1 MPETL
6 VKGKTMETVS
16 PSAPVAVLTQVPEDS
31 LWRFDVFGRWPW
43 LKRLV
48 RMRSF
53 QYLVMIP
60 NLFMFYLFLIAGLF
74 GTPVG
79 NRNIIIVFVW
89 ILWWFLLIAL
99 LVPFGSRVWCTI
111 CPLPFFGDWA
121 QRRAVIK
128 VRPGKSPGTE
138 NKFFGLQKRWPK
150 SLSNIWMQNIGFLFL
165 ATFSALLVTRPI
177 VSAVVFGILFLVAT
191 VLALFY
197 RLRTFCNYVC
207 PISGFLSL
215 YAMTST
221 VELRSADK
229 DVCLTCKTKSCI
241 RGSEKGWACPWNV
254 YMGKLDRNN
263 YCGLCFE
270 CVKSCPNDNISLF
283 VRPFSSSDVILRG
296 YDEVWKA
303 CIMLVLALTYSV
315 MLLGPWGRFK
325 DWANVSEVRNWGGF
339 GAYAAGQALLALVI
353 FPGLYYLSIRLA
365 KWYARV
371 DTVPT
376 KELFLKYGYAL
387 VPMGL
392 LAWIAFS
399 VPLLMVNGSYII
411 AVASDPLGWGMNL
424 FGTADFPWRP
434 LWPEWVPYLQVPIL
448 LTGLYYGLRGLHKVG
463 LQLFPD
469 SRQLHRSLLPPAAL
483 LLGVT
488 LVFLKLFIG

>member
-1 MPETL
+1 MATA
-6 VKGKTMETVS
+6 S
-16 PSAPVAVLTQVPEDS
+16 PLPQEPFPAEVQQKP
-31 LWRFDVFGRWPW
+31 WRFDLFARVPG

-48 RMRSF
+48 QMRSF
-53 QYLVMIP
+53 QFLVILP
-60 NLFMFYLFLIAGLF
+60 NLFMFYLFIISGLF
-74 GTPVG
+74 GTPIG

-89 ILWWFLLIAL
+89 ILWWFALITV
-99 LVPFGSRVWCTI
+99 LVPFGARSWCTI
-111 CPLPFFGDWA
+111 CPLPFFGDWL
-121 QRRAVIK
+121 QRRAVLG
-128 VRPGKSPGTE
+128 VRSGKSPGTE

-150 SLSNIWMQNIGFLFL
+150 QLSNIWLQNFGFLFL

-177 VSAVVFGILFLVAT
+177 FSAAVFGTLFLLAT
-191 VLALFY
+191 AMALIY

-229 DVCLTCKTKSCI
+229 DRCLQCKTKSCI
-241 RGSEKGWACPWNV
+241 RGSDKGWACPWNV
-254 YMGKLDRNN
+254 YMGKMDRNN

-270 CVKSCPNDNISLF
+270 CVKSCPNDNISLA
-283 VRPFSSSDVILRG
+283 VRPFATSDVVLRG

-303 CIMLVLALTYSV
+303 CIMLVLALSYSV
-315 MLLGPWGRFK
+315 VLLSPWGRFK
-325 DWANVSEVRNWGGF
+325 DWANVSEMHNWGGF
-339 GAYAAGQALLALVI
+339 GVFAVGQLLLALVI

-365 KWYARV
+365 KWYAGA
-371 DTVPT
+371 DAVPT
-376 KELFLKYGYAL
+376 KELFIKYAYML

-411 AVASDPLGWGMNL
+411 SVVSDPLGWGMNL
-424 FGTADFPWRP
+424 FGTAEFPWKP
-434 LWPEWVPYLQVPIL
+434 LWPQWVPFIQVPIL

-463 LQLFPD
+463 SQIFSDPGQL
-469 SRQLHRSLLPPAAL
+469 RRSLIAPSAL

-488 LVFLKLFIG
+488 VVFLKLFIG

>member
-1 MPETL
+1 MATASQTTHVTAPAATL
-6 VKGKTMETVS
+6 EK
-16 PSAPVAVLTQVPEDS
+16 P
-31 LWRFDVFGRWPW
+31 WRLDLFARWPG

-53 QYLVMIP
+53 QFLVILP

-79 NRNIIIVFVW
+79 NANIIIVFVW

-99 LVPFGSRVWCTI
+99 MVPFGSRIWCTI
-111 CPLPFFGDWA
+111 CPLPFFGDWL
-121 QRRAVIK
+121 QRRAVVK
-128 VRPGKSPGTE
+128 VRAGKSPGTE
-138 NKFFGLQKRWPK
+138 NRLFGLHLRWPK
-150 SLSNIWMQNIGFLFL
+150 RLSNIWLQNFGFLFL

-177 VSAVVFGILFLVAT
+177 VSVVVFGILVVVAT
-191 VLALFY
+191 VLPLVY

-221 VELRSADK
+221 VELRSVDK
-229 DVCLTCKTKSCI
+229 DECLKCKSKACI
-241 RGSEKGWACPWNV
+241 RGSERGWACPWNV

-283 VRPFSSSDVILRG
+283 VRPFCTSDVVLRG

-303 CIMLVLALTYSV
+303 SIMLVLALTYSV
-315 MLLGPWGRFK
+315 VLLSPWGRFK
-325 DWANVSEVRNWGGF
+325 DWANVSEVGDWGGF
-339 GAYAAGQALLALVI
+339 ALFAFGQALLALVI
-353 FPGLYYLSIRLA
+353 FPALYYLTIRLT
-365 KWYARV
+365 KWYARAQA
-371 DTVPT
+371 VPT
-376 KELFLKYGYAL
+376 KELFLKYAYML

-399 VPLLMVNGSYII
+399 VPLLMVNGAYIVS
-411 AVASDPLGWGMNL
+411 VASDPLGWGMDL
-424 FGTADFPWRP
+424 FGTAEFPWTP
-434 LWPEWVPYLQVPIL
+434 LWPAWVPFLQVPIL
-448 LTGLYYGLRGLHKVG
+448 LTGFYFGLRGVHKVG
-463 LQLFPD
+463 RQLFPD
-469 SRQLHRSLLPPAAL
+469 SRQLQRSLIPPAVF

>member
-1 MPETL
+1 MA
-6 VKGKTMETVS
+6 TVRQAS
-16 PSAPVAVLTQVPEDS
+16 PIAVAEQVLPGA
-31 LWRFDVFGRWPW
+31 WRFDVFARWPW

-48 RMRSF
+48 RVRSF
-53 QYLVMIP
+53 QFLLILP
-60 NLFMFYLFLIAGLF
+60 NLFMFYFFLIAGF
-74 GTPVG
+74 WGTPVG

-89 ILWWFLLIAL
+89 ILWWFLLITL
-99 LVPFGSRVWCTI
+99 MVPLGSRSWCTI
-111 CPLPFFGDWA
+111 CPLPFFGDWL
-121 QRRAVIK
+121 QRRAVIR

-138 NKFFGLQKRWPK
+138 NTFFGLHLRWPK
-150 SLSNIWMQNIGFLFL
+150 ALSNIWTQNFGFLLL
-165 ATFSALLVTRPI
+165 ATLSALLVTRPI
-177 VSAVVFGILFLVAT
+177 VSAIVFGVLFLTAT
-191 VLALFY
+191 ALALVY

-221 VELRSADK
+221 VELRSVDK
-229 DVCLTCKTKSCI
+229 NECLKCKSKACI

-303 CIMLVLALTYSV
+303 CIMLVLALTYSIV
-315 MLLGPWGRFK
+315 LLGPWGRFK
-325 DWANVSEVRNWGGF
+325 DWANISEVRDWTGF
-339 GAYAAGQALLALVI
+339 GLFGGGQALLALVV
-353 FPGLYYLSIRLA
+353 FPGLYYLSIRLS
-365 KWYARV
+365 KWYARADAV
-371 DTVPT
+371 ST
-376 KELFLKYGYAL
+376 KELFLKYAYML

-399 VPLLMVNGSYII
+399 VPLMMVNGSYII
-411 AVASDPLGWGMNL
+411 SVISDPLGWGMDL
-424 FGTADFPWRP
+424 FHTADFPWRP

-448 LTGLYYGLRGLHKVG
+448 LTGFYYGLRGLHKVG
-463 LQLFPD
+463 CQIFSDPA
-469 SRQLHRSLLPPAAL
+469 QLHRSLLPPAVL

-488 LVFLKLFIG
+488 AVFLKLFIG

>member
-1 MPETL
+1 MMATANPISKQTSPAYAQA
-6 VKGKTMETVS
+6 KT
-16 PSAPVAVLTQVPEDS
+16 
-31 LWRFDVFGRWPW
+31 WRINLFTRWPW
-43 LKRLV
+43 LKRLL

-53 QYLVMIP
+53 QFLVILP
-60 NLFMFYLFLIAGLF
+60 NLLLFYLFLIAGVF

-89 ILWWFLLIAL
+89 ILWWFLLIGVM
-99 LVPFGSRVWCTI
+99 VPFGSRIWCTM
-111 CPLPFFGDWA
+111 CPLPFFGDWL

-128 VRPGKSPGTE
+128 VRPGKSPGTQ
-138 NKFFGLQKRWPK
+138 NTFFGLHKRWPK
-150 SLSNIWMQNIGFLFL
+150 RLSNIWLQNFGFLLL

-177 VSAVVFGILFLVAT
+177 VSMIVFGVLI
-191 VLALFY
+191 VLAAAMALVY

-221 VELRSADK
+221 LELRSVDK
-229 DVCLTCKTKSCI
+229 NECLKCKSKACI
-241 RGSEKGWACPWNV
+241 RGADTGWACPWNV

-283 VRPFSSSDVILRG
+283 VRPFATSDVVLHG

-303 CIMLVLALTYSV
+303 CIMLVLALTYSL
-315 MLLGPWGRFK
+315 MLLGPWGLFK
-325 DWANVSEVRNWGGF
+325 DWANISEVGDWRGF
-339 GAYAAGQALLALVI
+339 GLFGVGQALLALVI
-353 FPGLYYLSIRLA
+353 FPGLYYISIRLG
-365 KWYARV
+365 KWYARA
-371 DTVPT
+371 DAVPT
-376 KELFLKYGYAL
+376 KELFLKYAYML

-399 VPLLMVNGSYII
+399 VPLIMVNGSYII
-411 AVASDPLGWGMNL
+411 SVISDPLGWGMNL
-424 FGTADFPWRP
+424 FGTAEFRWTP
-434 LWPEWVPYLQVPIL
+434 LWPEWVPFIQVPIL
-448 LTGLYYGLRGLHKVG
+448 LAGFYYGLRGLHKVAR
-463 LQLFPD
+463 QLFSDPV
-469 SRQLHRSLLPPAAL
+469 QLRRSLVPPAVL

-488 LVFLKLFIG
+488 VVFLKLFIG

>member
-1 MPETL
+1 MATATQTQQGF
-6 VKGKTMETVS
+6 V
-16 PSAPVAVLTQVPEDS
+16 PVED
-31 LWRFDVFGRWPW
+31 LEKPWRFDLFRRWPW

-53 QYLVMIP
+53 QYFLLLP

-79 NRNIIIVFVW
+79 SSNIIIMYVW
-89 ILWWFLLIAL
+89 ILWWFVLIA
-99 LVPFGSRVWCTI
+99 VMMPFGSRIWCTM
-111 CPLPFFGDWA
+111 CPLPFFGDWL
-121 QRRAVIK
+121 QRGAVIK
-128 VRPGKSPGTE
+128 VRSGKSPGTN
-138 NKFFGLQKRWPK
+138 NKFFGLHKRWPK
-150 SLSNIWMQNIGFLFL
+150 KLSNIWLQNFGFLLL

-177 VSAVVFGILFLVAT
+177 VSVIVFGIMIVVAT
-191 VLALFY
+191 GLALIY

-215 YAMTST
+215 YAMTAT
-221 VELRSADK
+221 LELRSTDK
-229 DVCLTCKTKSCI
+229 DECLKCTTKSCI
-241 RGSEKGWACPWNV
+241 RGSEDGWACPWNV

-283 VRPFSSSDVILRG
+283 VRPFATSDVVIRG

-303 CIMLVLALTYSV
+303 SIMLVLAFSYSV
-315 MLLGPWGRFK
+315 VLLGPYGQLK
-325 DWANVSEVRNWGGF
+325 DWANISEVGNWGGF
-339 GAYAAGQALLALVI
+339 GLYATGQALLALVV

-365 KWYARV
+365 KWYAKIDNV
-371 DTVPT
+371 ST
-376 KELFLKYGYAL
+376 KELFLRYAYML

-399 VPLLMVNGSYII
+399 VPLIMINGSYII
-411 AVASDPLGWGMNL
+411 SVTSDPLGWGMDL
-424 FGTADFPWRP
+424 FGTAHFPWTP
-434 LWPEWVPYLQVPIL
+434 FWPEWVPFIQVPIL
-448 LTGLYYGLRGLHKVG
+448 LAGFYYGVRGIHKVG
-463 LQLFPD
+463 RQLFSDPV
-469 SRQLHRSLLPPAAL
+469 QLHRSLVPPTAL

-488 LVFLKLFIG
+488 LVFMKLFIG

>member
-1 MPETL
+1 MATATQAQQGF
-6 VKGKTMETVS
+6 V
-16 PSAPVAVLTQVPEDS
+16 PVEELEKP
-31 LWRFDVFGRWPW
+31 WRFDLFRRWPW

-53 QYLVMIP
+53 QYFLLLP

-79 NRNIIIVFVW
+79 SRNIIIMYVW
-89 ILWWFLLIAL
+89 ILWWFVLIA
-99 LVPFGSRVWCTI
+99 VMMPFGSRIWCTM
-111 CPLPFFGDWA
+111 CPLPFFGDWL
-121 QRRAVIK
+121 QRGAVIK
-128 VRPGKSPGTE
+128 VRSGKSPGTN
-138 NKFFGLQKRWPK
+138 NKFFGLHKRWPK
-150 SLSNIWMQNIGFLFL
+150 KLSNIWLQNFGFLLL

-177 VSAVVFGILFLVAT
+177 VSVIVFGIMIVVAT
-191 VLALFY
+191 GLALVY

-215 YAMTST
+215 YAMTAT
-221 VELRSADK
+221 VELRSTDK
-229 DVCLTCKTKSCI
+229 DVCLKCTSKSCI
-241 RGSEKGWACPWNV
+241 RGSEDGWACPWNI

-283 VRPFSSSDVILRG
+283 VRPFATSDVVIRG

-303 CIMLVLALTYSV
+303 SIMLVLAFSYSV
-315 MLLGPWGRFK
+315 VLLGPYGQLK
-325 DWANVSEVRNWGGF
+325 DWANISEVGNWGGF
-339 GAYAAGQALLALVI
+339 GLYAAGQALLALVV

-365 KWYARV
+365 KWYAKIDNV
-371 DTVPT
+371 ST
-376 KELFLKYGYAL
+376 KELFLRYAYML

-399 VPLLMVNGSYII
+399 VPLIMINGSYII
-411 AVASDPLGWGMNL
+411 SVTSDPLGWGMDL
-424 FGTADFPWRP
+424 FGTAHFPWTP
-434 LWPEWVPYLQVPIL
+434 FWPEWVPFIQVPIL
-448 LTGLYYGLRGLHKVG
+448 LAGFYYGVRGMHKVG
-463 LQLFPD
+463 RQLFSDPV
-469 SRQLHRSLLPPAAL
+469 QLHRSLVPPTAL

-488 LVFLKLFIG
+488 LVFMKLFIG

>member
-1 MPETL
+1 MATASQTTPIDVPVEAL
-6 VKGKTMETVS
+6 EKT
-16 PSAPVAVLTQVPEDS
+16 
-31 LWRFDVFGRWPW
+31 WRFDVFAQWPW

-53 QYLVMIP
+53 QFLVILP

-89 ILWWFLLIAL
+89 ILWWFVLITV
-99 LVPFGSRVWCTI
+99 LVPLGSRSWCTV
-111 CPLPFFGDWA
+111 CPLPFFGDWL
-121 QRRAVIK
+121 QRRAVVK
-128 VRPGKSPGTE
+128 VRPGNSPGTA
-138 NKFFGLQKRWPK
+138 NSFFGLHKRWPK
-150 SLSNIWMQNIGFLFL
+150 ALSNIWLQNFGFLFL

-177 VSAVVFGILFLVAT
+177 VSAVVFGVMFLVAT
-191 VLALFY
+191 GLALVY

-221 VELRSADK
+221 VELRSVDK

-283 VRPFSSSDVILRG
+283 LRPFSNSDLILRG

-325 DWANVSEVRNWGGF
+325 DWANVSEAHDWGGF
-339 GAYAAGQALLALVI
+339 GMFAVGQALLALVI

-365 KWYARV
+365 KWYARA
-371 DTVPT
+371 DAVPT
-376 KELFLKYGYAL
+376 KELFLKYAYAL

-399 VPLLMVNGSYII
+399 VPLVMVNGSYII
-411 AVASDPLGWGMNL
+411 SVISDPLGWGMNL
-424 FGTADFPWRP
+424 FGTAEFPWTPFWPDRVP
-434 LWPEWVPYLQVPIL
+434 LIQVPIL
-448 LTGLYYGLRGLHKVG
+448 LAGFYFAQRGLHRIAR
-463 LQLFPD
+463 QLFPD
-469 SRQLHRSLLPPAAL
+469 PLQLRRSLVPPTVL

>member
-1 MPETL
+1 MATATQITEEIVP
-6 VKGKTMETVS
+6 
-16 PSAPVAVLTQVPEDS
+16 AVEERP
-31 LWRFDVFGRWPW
+31 WRFDVFARFPW

-48 RMRSF
+48 KMRSF
-53 QYLVMIP
+53 QFLLILP
-60 NLFMFYLFLIAGLF
+60 NLFMFYLFIISALF

-89 ILWWFLLIAL
+89 ILWWFALIAL
-99 LVPFGSRVWCTI
+99 LVPFGSRIWCTL
-111 CPLPFFGDWA
+111 CPLPFFGDWI
-121 QRRAVIK
+121 QRRAV
-128 VRPGKSPGTE
+128 VRVRTGKSPGTE
-138 NKFFGLQKRWPK
+138 NSFFGLQKRWPK
-150 SLSNIWMQNIGFLFL
+150 RLSNIWLQNFGFLFL

-177 VSAVVFGILFLVAT
+177 VSAVVFGVLFLVAT
-191 VLALFY
+191 VLALVY
-197 RLRTFCNYVC
+197 RLRAFCNYVC

-229 DVCLTCKTKSCI
+229 GRCLSCKTKSCI
-241 RGSEKGWACPWNV
+241 RGGEQGWACPWNV
-254 YMGKLDRNN
+254 YMGKMDRNN

-270 CVKSCPNDNISLF
+270 CVKSCPNDNVSLF
-283 VRPFSSSDVILRG
+283 LRPFATSDITLRG

-325 DWANVSEVRNWGGF
+325 TWANVSEMHDWGGF
-339 GAYAAGQALLALVI
+339 GMFAASQALLALVI
-353 FPGLYYLSIRLA
+353 FPGLLYLSVRLG
-365 KWYARV
+365 KWYARAN
-371 DTVPT
+371 TVPA
-376 KELFLKYGYAL
+376 KELFLKYAYML

-399 VPLLMVNGSYII
+399 VPLIMVNGAYII
-411 AVASDPLGWGMNL
+411 SVASDPMGWGMNL
-424 FGTADFPWRP
+424 FGTADFPWTP
-434 LWPEWVPYLQVPIL
+434 LWPQWVPFLQVPIL

-463 LQLFPD
+463 RQIFADPA
-469 SRQLHRSLLPPAAL
+469 QLHRSMVPPAAL
-483 LLGVT
+483 LVGVT

>member
-1 MPETL
+1 MATAHKAIQPLTPVETESE
-6 VKGKTMETVS
+6 ETS
-16 PSAPVAVLTQVPEDS
+16 G
-31 LWRFDVFGRWPW
+31 RFDVFAHWPL

-53 QYLVMIP
+53 QFLLVLP
-60 NLFMFYLFLIAGLF
+60 NLALFYLFLITAVF

-89 ILWWFLLIAL
+89 ILWWVVLIAG
-99 LVPFGSRVWCTI
+99 LVPFGARFWCTM
-111 CPLPFFGDWA
+111 CPLPFFGDWL
-121 QRRAVIK
+121 QRRALVR

-138 NKFFGLQKRWPK
+138 NRFFGLQKRWPK
-150 SLSNIWMQNIGFLFL
+150 KLSNIWLQNFGFLLL
-165 ATFSALLVTRPI
+165 ATFSALLVTRPM
-177 VSAVVFGILFLVAT
+177 VSMTVFGVMILLAAGMALV
-191 VLALFY
+191 Y
-197 RLRTFCNYVC
+197 RLRTFCNYLC

-221 VELRSADK
+221 VELRSVNK
-229 DVCLTCKTKSCI
+229 NECLKCKSKGCI
-241 RGSEKGWACPWNV
+241 RGSDKGWACPWNV

-283 VRPFSSSDVILRG
+283 VRPFATSDVLIKG

-315 MLLGPWGRFK
+315 VLLSPWGVFK
-325 DWANVSEVRNWGGF
+325 EWANISETHNWRGF
-339 GAYAAGQALLALVI
+339 GAFAVAQALLALVI

-365 KWYARV
+365 KWYAKA
-371 DTVPT
+371 DKIST
-376 KELFLKYGYAL
+376 KELFLQYSYML

-399 VPLLMVNGSYII
+399 VPLIMVNGSYII
-411 AVASDPLGWGMNL
+411 AVISDPLGWGMNL
-424 FGTADFPWRP
+424 FGTAEFPWKP
-434 LWPEWVPYLQVPIL
+434 LKPEWVPFLQVPIL
-448 LTGLYYGLRGLHKVG
+448 LTGFYYALRGLQKVARK
-463 LQLFPD
+463 LFSDPGQ
-469 SRQLHRSLLPPAAL
+469 RLRSLAPPTAL

-488 LVFLKLFIG
+488 LVFLRLFIG

>member
-1 MPETL
+1 MATASQTTPIDVPVEAL
-6 VKGKTMETVS
+6 EKT
-16 PSAPVAVLTQVPEDS
+16 
-31 LWRFDVFGRWPW
+31 WRFDVFAQWPW

-53 QYLVMIP
+53 QFLVILP

-89 ILWWFLLIAL
+89 ILWWFVLITV
-99 LVPFGSRVWCTI
+99 LVPLGSRSWCTV
-111 CPLPFFGDWA
+111 CPLPFFGDWL
-121 QRRAVIK
+121 QRRAVVK
-128 VRPGKSPGTE
+128 VRPGKSPGTA
-138 NKFFGLQKRWPK
+138 NSFFGLHKRWPK
-150 SLSNIWMQNIGFLFL
+150 ALSNIWLQNFGFLFL

-177 VSAVVFGILFLVAT
+177 VSAVVFGVMFLVAT
-191 VLALFY
+191 GLALVY

-221 VELRSADK
+221 VELRSVDK

-283 VRPFSSSDVILRG
+283 LRPFSNSDLILRG

-325 DWANVSEVRNWGGF
+325 DWANVSEAHDWGGF
-339 GAYAAGQALLALVI
+339 GMFAAGQALLALVI

-365 KWYARV
+365 KWYARA
-371 DTVPT
+371 DAVPT
-376 KELFLKYGYAL
+376 KELFLKYAYAL

-399 VPLLMVNGSYII
+399 VPLVMVNGSYII
-411 AVASDPLGWGMNL
+411 SVISDPLGWGMNL
-424 FGTADFPWRP
+424 FGTAEFPWTPFWPDRVP
-434 LWPEWVPYLQVPIL
+434 LIQVPIL
-448 LTGLYYGLRGLHKVG
+448 LAGFYFAQRGLQRIAR
-463 LQLFPD
+463 QLFPD
-469 SRQLHRSLLPPAAL
+469 PLQLRRSLVPPTVL